1 MFISVTHLTI
11 AAIIVL
17 LFIVL
22 AFFIGC
28 TAAVGGMESQ
38 ILNAAR
44 TGEAMRVR
52 HQPYKV
58 LTANSYALLSKLAHK
73 NDAWSWEYTNGKQ
86 R

>member
-44 TGEAMRVR
+44 TGNAMHVR
-52 HQPYKV
+52 HQPFKV
-58 LTANSYALLSKLAHK
+58 LTAHSYSLLTKMAHNNS
-73 NDAWSWEYTNGKQ
+73 AWQWNYTNGKQ